1 MSIKPGDAIPDVPVK
16 RVTADGVSDASTAEI
31 LGKGRVVLFTV
42 PGAFTPTCTVNHL
55 PGYVAAA
62 QALRDAGADAIV
74 CAAANDQH
82 VVKAWAE
89 ATGALGKVDF
99 IADGL
104 AAFAKA
110 LGIERDLS
118 AGGLG
123 IRYAR
128 AALLIEDGVVEAV
141 NVETVPGEVDASSA
155 ETMLALLR
163 GKAA

>member
-16 RVTADGVSDASTAEI
+16 KVTADGISDASTADI
-31 LGKGRVVLFTV
+31 LGQGKVVLFTV
-42 PGAFTPTCTVNHL
+42 PGAFTPTCTINHL

-62 QALRDAGADAIV
+62 EELRAAGADAIV

-104 AAFAKA
+104 ARFAKA
-110 LGIERDLS
+110 LGIDRDLS

-128 AALLIEDGVVEAV
+128 AALLIEDGTVKAV
-141 NVETVPGEVDASSA
+141 NLENAPGEVDASSA
-155 ETMLALLR
+155 QTMLALLR
-163 GKAA
+163 EGAA